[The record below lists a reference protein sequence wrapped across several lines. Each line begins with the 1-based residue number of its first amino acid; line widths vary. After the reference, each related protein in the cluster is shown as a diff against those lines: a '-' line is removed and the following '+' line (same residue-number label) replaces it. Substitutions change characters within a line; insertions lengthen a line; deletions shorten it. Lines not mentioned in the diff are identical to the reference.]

1 MPLEGGPDT
10 GEQPFEKLLLF
21 GSEHGML
28 LLAYRSLFGRRRG
41 VCLHRG
47 IAALLLR
54 RHPDGQ
60 RRCVNRAHIHTQI
73 SSESFAMFFAA
84 FTATVFASN
93 ARDAE
98 IMFTISVTMFTFG
111 MAT

>member
-1 MPLEGGPDT
+1 MSLEAGPDT

-21 GSEHGML
+21 GREHWL
-28 LLAYRSLFGRRRG
+28 LLAYGRLFGRRCG
-41 VCLHRG
+41 VRPHRG

-60 RRCVNRAHIHTQI
+60 RRCVNRTHIHTQI